1 MEEKSKNTKKAAEQ
15 KTVHAKFSAEL
26 IKKEAGK
33 IETKVSIEGTTMDL
47 LVLTYALISNIAE
60 QTGLTE
66 EAALAILKKVGTKLE
81 KNITERENSDE
92 EKLRALLKNFLDFL
106 MEEKKENK
114 LW

>member
-15 KTVHAKFSAEL
+15 KTAQAKFSAEL

-47 LVLTYALISNIAE
+47 LVLAYTLISNIAE

-66 EAALAILKKVGTKLE
+66 EAVLTILKKVGTKLE
-81 KNITERENSDE
+81 KDITEKENSDE
-92 EKLRALLKNFLDFL
+92 EKLRALLKDFLDFL
-106 MEEKKENK
+106 MDERKEDK

>member
-15 KTVHAKFSAEL
+15 KTVRAKFSAEL
-26 IKKEAGK
+26 IKKEPSK

-66 EAALAILKKVGTKLE
+66 EAVLAILKKVGTKLE
-81 KNITERENSDE
+81 KDITERENSDE
-92 EKLRALLKNFLDFL
+92 EKFKTLLKDFL
-106 MEEKKENK
+106 SFIIGNKKGE
-114 LW
+114 